1 MDDKQLQQEFIQFL
15 GEQLQAKDQKDLEKK
30 IQNLGQD
37 GLKKYYDAFV
47 EHKKKKAQ
55 KAAHGAK
62 LNYFRNLKNI
72 CAEDEELQYFKKGGS
87 VDCGCVKKAQEGT
100 KTQQPK
106 KQTEVEK
113 FRQDRATRDS
123 IQVNKYN
130 DQEIQVTMPG
140 KYETKNGKTVWVPDR
155 TKAPYKKPEK
165 KSCGGFMKKSSITV
179 SAKGAK
185 VCPKCGKVH
194 AGKCK

>member
-15 GEQLQAKDQKDLEKK
+15 SEQLQAKDQKDLEKK
-30 IQNLGQD
+30 IQNLGED

-62 LNYFRNLKNI
+62 LNYFRKLKNI

-100 KTQQPK
+100 KAEQPK
-106 KQTEVEK
+106 KEQTEVDK
-113 FRQDRATRDS
+113 FRQNRATRNS
-123 IQVNKYN
+123 MQVNRDSK
-130 DQEIQVTMPG
+130 QTTMP
-140 KYETKNGKTVWVPDR
+140 
-155 TKAPYKKPEK
+155 K

-194 AGKCK
+194 TGKCK